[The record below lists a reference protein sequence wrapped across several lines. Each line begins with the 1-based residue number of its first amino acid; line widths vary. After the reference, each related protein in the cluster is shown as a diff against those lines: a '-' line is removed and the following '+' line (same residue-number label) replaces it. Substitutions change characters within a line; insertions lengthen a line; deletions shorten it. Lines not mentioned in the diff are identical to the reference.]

1 MKAGFKVGMTV
12 GARLG
17 LGFAWVL
24 LLLLVVTVFGL
35 YNMAQMQQRFLD
47 VVSVNNPEAKLVTE
61 MIGTVQER
69 SISLRNLM
77 LQGGADDIEREAAYI
92 GQQTKKYQV
101 AEQQLSKMF
110 DSAANTAPEERAALP
125 KIRAQADAAQKL
137 IDQAVEMGLKREA
150 YELAQ
155 FLREEYLPAQKK
167 WQAELTALS
176 NLEEQQNQAAAVAS
190 SSAYLAARW
199 LMLVTSA
206 VGIVTALLGATWI
219 TRNLL
224 RKLGG
229 EPDYAV
235 AIVGQIANGDLA
247 VHIDTRDGDQDSLLA
262 AMTVMRDK
270 LAAIVMQVRTGSE
283 TISTASTEIARGN
296 LDLSGRTEQQAGS
309 LEETAS
315 SMEQLNSTVKQNA
328 ENASQANK
336 LAVAASDVA
345 VQGGTIVAQVVATM
359 ESINAS
365 SQKVVDIISVID
377 GIAFQTNILALN
389 AAVEAARAGEQGRG
403 FAVVASEVRSLA
415 QRSASAAKEIK
426 VLIGDSVS
434 KVATGSHL
442 VEQAGSTMTDIV
454 TSIQRVTDVMAEIT
468 SANLEQSSGIEQ
480 VNEAIIQID
489 DMTQQN
495 AALVEQAAAAAQ
507 SLQDQASNLIELVS
521 VFQLDGRQLGM
532 AASPSQGP
540 SPRTIDVTPPQRQLP
555 GRMAA

>member
-1 MKAGFKVGMTV
+1 MVAGMKVGT
-12 GARLG
+12 RLG
-17 LGFAWVL
+17 LGFAWVVL
-24 LLLLVVTVFGL
+24 LLILVTVFGL
-35 YNMAQMQQRFLD
+35 YNMDQMQRRFLD
-47 VVSVNNPEAKLVTE
+47 VVSVNNPESKLVTE
-61 MIGTVQER
+61 MMETVQER

-77 LQGGADDIEREAAYI
+77 LQGGADDIEKEAAYI
-92 GQQTKKYQV
+92 KAQTQKYLA
-101 AEQQLSKMF
+101 AEQKLHKMF
-110 DSAANTAPEERAALP
+110 DSEPGTQPEEKAALP
-125 KIRAQADAAQKL
+125 KIKAQADTAHKL
-137 IDQAVEMGLKREA
+137 IDQAVDLGLKREA

-155 FLREEYLPAQKK
+155 FLKEDYLPTQKK
-167 WQAELTALS
+167 WQAELTAL
-176 NLEEQQNQAAAVAS
+176 NAIEDRLNQDAARDS
-190 SSAYLAARW
+190 TSAYDAARW

-206 VGIVTALLGATWI
+206 VGIITALLAAVWI

-224 RKLGG
+224 KKLGG

-235 AIVGQIANGDLA
+235 SIAGQIADGDLA
-247 VHIDTRDGDQDSLLA
+247 VHIETKKGDQESLLA
-262 AMTVMRDK
+262 AMSVMRDK
-270 LAAIVMQVRTGSE
+270 LAAIVTQVRAGSE

-296 LDLSGRTEQQAGS
+296 LDLSARTEQQAGS

-328 ENASQANK
+328 ENALQANQ

-345 VQGGTIVAQVVATM
+345 VQGGSIVSQVVATM

-426 VLIGDSVS
+426 VLIGDSVERVGAGS
-434 KVATGSHL
+434 KL
-442 VEQAGSTMTDIV
+442 VEQAGVTMNDIV
-454 TSIQRVTDVMAEIT
+454 TSIRRVTDVMSEIT
-468 SANLEQSSGIEQ
+468 SANTEQSSGIEQ

-507 SLQDQASNLIELVS
+507 SLQDQAGNLTQLVS
-521 VFQLDGRQLGM
+521 VFKLDGRQIGM
-532 AASPSQGP
+532 AQPAQ
-540 SPRTIDVTPPQRQLP
+540 RTIDITPMHPELPDGVT
-555 GRMAA
+555 A